1 MDAKK
6 RKSKNTKLL
15 SENRTE
21 SVTLENQ
28 NKNMIS
34 YVSFHCVLE
43 VVRLDKAFSSFINIL
58 CP

>member
-6 RKSKNTKLL
+6 NKKNTKLL

-28 NKNMIS
+28 NKNITS
-34 YVSFHCVLE
+34 YVSFHCVLDI
-43 VVRLDKAFSSFINIL
+43 VRLDKAFLCFIIL